1 MQWCVITSQTNATN
15 QDARYIT
22 KILEQFFFFNFHLSK
37 LHLIH
42 PLASVPMQEGFTF
55 KHSGELL
62 TDPFK

>member
-1 MQWCVITSQTNATN
+1 MMRHNFSNKRNKSGRTLHYQNFRTI
-15 QDARYIT
+15 
-22 KILEQFFFFNFHLSK
+22 FFFFNFHLSK